1 MDSEARIVRGIKMR
15 IIPKKTNVS
24 MEFFN
29 GFTSGDVA
37 VGFVG
42 AVIEV
47 AILVSNLPGKYY
59 IMAGALMA
67 VALLLLKLDD
77 ERNYIFLLNILRHY
91 AYRRK
96 YVKDLPEKKR
106 GAGKQKKEDIRKVI
120 AYTGIEDGLILYD
133 KKYYGAVLELDSVE
147 FRFFSEFRQ
156 DNAIEKA

>member
-59 IMAGALMA
+59 IME
-67 VALLLLKLDD
+67 V
-77 ERNYIFLLNILRHY
+77 
-91 AYRRK
+91 
-96 YVKDLPEKKR
+96 
-106 GAGKQKKEDIRKVI
+106 
-120 AYTGIEDGLILYD
+120 
-133 KKYYGAVLELDSVE
+133 
-147 FRFFSEFRQ
+147 
-156 DNAIEKA
+156 